1 MKATISV
8 DMTLGDIAAQYPQ
21 TRFVMEQLALDY
33 CCGGKKTLRESATQ
47 AGRDPDDVLAAL
59 TRAIENRPAQDQI
72 DFTTLPPAQL
82 VDYIESS
89 HHLWLR
95 QHLPRISALMEKVS
109 RAHAPRPRRN
119 APSLAEGSRNTQGA
133 TSRSISKRRADPL
146 PLHPPARR
154 LPPQPRRDAPMA
166 LRNGP
171 EPHPPDGIRARRS
184 RAPPSRKCG
193 HPPTA
198 TASPQNA
205 CESFQGTY
213 DELHA
218 FELDLHQHIP
228 RKHIP
233 LPRRPIAL
241 EDEKSAHRQ
250 TT

>member
-82 VDYIESS
+82 VDYIKSS

-109 RAHAPRPRRN
+109 RAHAR
-119 APSLAEGSRNTQGA
+119 AHGEMLHSLAEVVE
-133 TSRSISKRRADPL
+133 ILRADIS
-146 PLHPPARR
+146 LHLEKEEQILFPYIRQLDACRRNRVEMPPMHCGTVQNPIRQMEYEHDEAGAALAKMRDITDSYR
-154 LPPQPRRDAPMA
+154 LPAD
-166 LRNGP
+166 
-171 EPHPPDGIRARRS
+171 
-184 RAPPSRKCG
+184 
-193 HPPTA
+193 
-198 TASPQNA
+198 A
-205 CESFQGTY
+205 CESFKALY

-218 FELDLHQHIP
+218 LELDLHQHIHLENNILFP
-228 RKHIP
+228 KA
-233 LPRRPIAL
+233 IAL
-241 EDEKSAHRQ
+241 EDEVAHRQ